1 MDCHARRGT
10 ETRLPVLTGMGMT
23 RRPRLGQGVE
33 FDRIGSMVRAANT
46 QVDERVI
53 LGPGDDAAVVRIPA
67 GEHAVLSCDLSV
79 EDVHVRRAWLTWEE
93 IGWRATASALSDL
106 AAMGARPLGALLA
119 VALAPELD
127 TAVAE
132 SLSAGAGNCLRQFD
146 SVLLGGDL
154 SRSPGPAVVDV
165 SVLGSTELPLSRAGA
180 QPGDEVW
187 ITGWLGG
194 AAATSA
200 SWAAGL
206 EPDVRARRAF
216 ARPEPRLPEIA
227 WLKGRATIHSAVDLS
242 DGLAGDARHVAA
254 ASDVRLVLEWDRIPL
269 HPVLEE
275 FTDRAMATR
284 LAATGGEDY
293 ELLLTAG
300 PGRLESLRR
309 EFETTFDIPLTRI
322 GRVEPGHGV
331 AWVDDSGSEVL
342 MPAGGFD
349 HFSG

>member
-1 MDCHARRGT
+1 
-10 ETRLPVLTGMGMT
+10 MT
-23 RRPRLGQGVE
+23 SRPRLGDGAE
-33 FDRIGSMVRAANT
+33 FGRIRAMVGAANT
-46 QVDERVI
+46 PADGGVI

-67 GEHAVLSCDLSV
+67 GEHVVLSCDLSV
-79 EDVHVRRAWLTWEE
+79 EDVHFRRAWLTWEE

-132 SLSAGAGNCLRQFD
+132 SLAAGSGECLRQFH

-165 SVLGSTELPLSRAGA
+165 SVLGSIEVPLSRAGA

-187 ITGWLGG
+187 VTGWLGG
-194 AAATSA
+194 AAAASV

-206 EPDVRARRAF
+206 EPDTRARRAF
-216 ARPEPRLPEIA
+216 ARPVPRLAEIA
-227 WLKGRATIHSAVDLS
+227 WLRERSTIHAAVDLS
-242 DGLAGDARHVAA
+242 DGLAGDASHIAA
-254 ASDVRLVLEWDRIPL
+254 ASEVRLVLEEAGIPL
-269 HPVLEE
+269 HPVLNE
-275 FTDRAMATR
+275 FANRAVAIR
-284 LAATGGEDY
+284 IAAGGGEDY
-293 ELLLTAG
+293 ELLVTAE

-309 EFETTFDIPLTRI
+309 EFETNFEIPLTRI

-331 AWVDDSGSEVL
+331 AWVGDSGSEAL
-342 MPAGGFD
+342 MPPGGFD
-349 HFSG
+349 HFTG

>member
-1 MDCHARRGT
+1 MR
-10 ETRLPVLTGMGMT
+10 MT
-23 RRPRLGQGVE
+23 KRPRLGHGAE
-33 FDRIGSMVRAANT
+33 FDRISSIVAAANA
-46 QVDERVI
+46 QVDDRVI

-79 EDVHVRRAWLTWEE
+79 EDVHFRRAWLTWEE

-132 SLSAGAGNCLRQFD
+132 SLAAGAGECLRRFD

-165 SVLGSTELPLSRAGA
+165 SVLGSVEVPLSRAGA

-187 ITGWLGG
+187 VTGRLGG
-194 AAATSA
+194 AAAASA
-200 SWAAGL
+200 SWAAEL

-216 ARPEPRLPEIA
+216 AGPIPRLSEIA
-227 WLKGRATIHSAVDLS
+227 WLRGQASIRSAIDLS
-242 DGLAGDARHVAA
+242 DGLAGDAGHIAA
-254 ASDVRLVLEWDRIPL
+254 ASEVRLVLDLDEIPL
-269 HPVLEE
+269 HAVLGE
-275 FTDRAMATR
+275 FTDRAVAR
-284 LAATGGEDY
+284 RIAIAGGEDY
-293 ELLLTAG
+293 ELLVTAE
-300 PGRLESLRR
+300 PGQLESLRR
-309 EFETTFDIPLTRI
+309 EFGTKFDAPLTRI
-322 GRVEPGHGV
+322 GRVETGHGV
-331 AWVDDSGSEVL
+331 AWVDDSGSETS

-349 HFSG
+349 HFAD

>member
-1 MDCHARRGT
+1 
-10 ETRLPVLTGMGMT
+10 
-23 RRPRLGQGVE
+23 VE

-46 QVDERVI
+46 QVDDRVI

-79 EDVHVRRAWLTWEE
+79 EDVHFRRAWLTWEE

-132 SLSAGAGNCLRQFD
+132 SLCAGAGDCLRRFD

-154 SRSPGPAVVDV
+154 SQSPGPAVVDV
-165 SVLGSTELPLSRAGA
+165 SVLGSTESPLPRAGA

-187 ITGWLGG
+187 VTGWLGG
-194 AAATSA
+194 AAAASV

-216 ARPEPRLPEIA
+216 ARPVPRLAEIA
-227 WLKGRATIHSAVDLS
+227 WLRERSTIRAAVDLS
-242 DGLAGDARHVAA
+242 DGLAGDAGHIAA
-254 ASDVRLVLEWDRIPL
+254 ASEVRLVLRRDGIPL
-269 HPVLEE
+269 HPVLDE
-275 FTDRAMATR
+275 FTDREVAAR
-284 LAATGGEDY
+284 IAATGGEDY
-293 ELLLTAG
+293 ELLLAAEPG
-300 PGRLESLRR
+300 PLESLRR

-322 GRVEPGHGV
+322 GRVESGRGV
-331 AWVDDSGSEVL
+331 TWVDDSGSEVV